1 MCSKNHVK
9 RFFAIVQIFPGDAI
23 RSLEVFKSTQYTEAL
38 ASLSTRYS
46 ESKEKEKPLLK
57 LIHIDI
63 PQSIWH

>member
-23 RSLEVFKSTQYTEAL
+23 RSLEVFKATHYNDAL
-38 ASLSTRYS
+38 ISLSTRYS
-46 ESKEKEKPLLK
+46 LSKEKEKPVLK
-57 LIHIDI
+57 VIHFDV